1 MKVRDVSGRKKKK
14 TGSEKGRYEN
24 IRNTL
29 KKDEMK
35 ELGRKI
41 KKDA

>member
-1 MKVRDVSGRKKKK
+1 MSVEGKMMI

-29 KKDEMK
+29 KKE
-35 ELGRKI
+35 ER
-41 KKDA
+41 